1 MMATRIISGVLLDDE
16 LVFTLGELSRACT
29 RHAEWIVELVDE
41 GILEPQG
48 NEQKSW
54 RFSTNSLIRARKAM
68 RLQHDLQV
76 NLAGAALALDLM
88 EQMDVMRARL
98 RRLEQDRM

>member
-1 MMATRIISGVLLDDE
+1 MLLNDE
-16 LVFTLGELSRACT
+16 LVFILGEISRACT

-48 NEQKSW
+48 GEQKSW
-54 RFSTNSLIRARKAM
+54 RFSSNSLIRARKAM
-68 RLQHDLQV
+68 RLQSDLHV

-88 EQMDVMRARL
+88 EQMDIMRARL
-98 RRLEQDRM
+98 RRLEQDWM

>member
-1 MMATRIISGVLLDDE
+1 MAARIVNGVLLDDE
-16 LVFTLGELSRACT
+16 MVFTLGEISRACT

-48 NEQKSW
+48 VEQKSW
-54 RFSTNSLIRARKAM
+54 RFTSNNLIRARKTM
-68 RLQHDLQV
+68 RLQSDLHV

-88 EQMDVMRARL
+88 EQMDIMRARL
-98 RRLEQDRM
+98 HRLEQERV